1 MLEDYVMERADY
13 AKIKKLRTLHNINTL
28 YDDVRKLT
36 ARVTSDHSIKRWQ
49 ILTEARMGELMQAKQ
64 SFYND

>member
-13 AKIKKLRTLHNINTL
+13 AKIEKLRTLHNIETFW
-28 YDDVRKLT
+28 DDVRKLT
-36 ARVTSDHSIKRWQ
+36 KRVTSCHSIGRWQ
-49 ILTEARMGELMQAKQ
+49 ILAEARYYELNQAKL